1 MNRKIF
7 ALMITGVVVLLLYVG
22 FGFRAATAAPQS
34 SEQPAAGRQLFLDYC
49 ASCHGLEERGNGL
62 VASALR
68 KRPSDLTRIR
78 KKDGRFPAEQ
88 VRKYITGETVLPV
101 HGEREMPVWGSV
113 LREPE
118 LTSLVKYLESIQR
131 FPDLY
136 PGR

>member
-1 MNRKIF
+1 MNRKLS
-7 ALMITGVVVLLLYVG
+7 ALMITGVMMLCVVC
-22 FGFRAATAAPQS
+22 GFRAATAASES
-34 SEQPAAGRQLFLDYC
+34 SEQPAGRQIFLNYC
-49 ASCHGLEERGNGL
+49 ASCHGLEGHGNGL
-62 VASALR
+62 VAPSLR

-136 PGR
+136 PDR